1 MPSSILDPATF
12 RRLCRARDLAA
23 ARLDDP
29 PSLAEMA
36 SAANLSPWHFHRL
49 FAEAFG
55 VTPHGFVADRR
66 LAAAKRLLLSG
77 EASVTE
83 ACLALGYSSLGTFSA
98 RFRAATGLSPTAFR
112 REHRRVFGVKALYRT
127 VFIPSCFLTAY
138 GA

>member
-1 MPSSILDPATF
+1 MPRPVLDPVTF

-29 PSLAEMA
+29 PGLAEMA
-36 SAANLSPWHFHRL
+36 AAANLSPWHFHRL
-49 FAEAFG
+49 FADAFG
-55 VTPHGFVADRR
+55 ATPHGFVAERR
-66 LAAAKRLLLSG
+66 LAAAKHLLLSG

-83 ACLALGYSSLGTFSA
+83 ACVALGYSSLGTFSA

-112 REHRRVFGVKALYRT
+112 REHRRVYGVKALYRT
-127 VFIPSCFLTAY
+127 VFIPSCFLAAY